1 MSTFLSD
8 SAIDPA
14 AVQLAVVSPSHG
26 AVVTF
31 LGTVRDHHAGR
42 SVTGLEYS
50 CYPEMAEQECQ
61 RIVDEAAE
69 RFAARVDVRHRIG
82 TLHVGDIAVVVA
94 SAAAHRDAAFE
105 SCRWVIDAV
114 KARVPIW
121 KHEHFADGTS
131 AWVDPTSAGEPW
143 A

>member
-1 MSTFLSD
+1 VSSFLSD
-8 SAIDPA
+8 SPIDPA
-14 AVQLAVVSPSHG
+14 AVQRAVVSPSHG

-50 CYPEMAEQECQ
+50 CYAEMAEQECR

-69 RFAARVDVRHRIG
+69 KFSARVDVRHRIG
-82 TLHVGDIAVVVA
+82 KLKVGDVAVVVA

-131 AWVDPTSAGEPW
+131 AWVDPTTVGEPW